1 MRVLEHH
8 TQTKPRDD
16 WGNKEHESEVEVEAI
31 EGDLEQ
37 AQLGWLRIRT
47 RKLVCA
53 KTSYELDSNATK
65 PSKLKFSGQEVQKA
79 QHVITPIAKKNF

>member
-8 TQTKPRDD
+8 TQAEPHDD

-37 AQLGWLRIRT
+37 LNQVEVFWSRSSKGT
-47 RKLVCA
+47 TCHY
-53 KTSYELDSNATK
+53 SYS
-65 PSKLKFSGQEVQKA
+65 
-79 QHVITPIAKKNF
+79 